1 MRHFRISPSITN
13 RKTDSLERYLNE
25 IGKIDLLS
33 PEEELELAKKIN
45 AGDLAAADKLIKAN
59 LRFVVSVAKG
69 YQDNGLR
76 LSDLISEGN
85 KGLIKACGRFDETKG
100 FKFISFAVWWIRQ
113 SIMASI
119 SDNRRIVRL
128 PGNQIVGI
136 TKAYRAAEVLE
147 QRLGR
152 FPTVEE
158 IAEEMGIS
166 DEQAFDFL
174 SHAPLSQSLDAL
186 LSEDGETT
194 VKDLIPNENAPAA
207 DHRLYQESLAIDI
220 HRFLTIVSERER
232 KIIYHYYG
240 FGGYPQTTLDDMVS
254 IFKLSK
260 ERIRQLKDKAIKTL
274 QRSSKSA
281 LLREY
286 LY

>member
-1 MRHFRISPSITN
+1 MRHFRITPSITN

-25 IGKIDLLS
+25 IGKINLLS
-33 PEEELELAKKIN
+33 PDEELELAKRIS
-45 AGDLAAADKLIKAN
+45 AGDRAAADKLIKAN

-85 KGLIKACGRFDETKG
+85 KGLIKACGRFDATKG

-128 PGNQIVGI
+128 PGNQVVGI

-152 FPTVEE
+152 FPTAEE
-158 IAEEMGIS
+158 IAEEIGVS
-166 DEQAFDFL
+166 DEQARDFL
-174 SHAPLSQSLDAL
+174 SNAPLSKSLDAL

-194 VKDLIPNENAPAA
+194 VKDLIPNEHAPAA
-207 DHRLYQESLAIDI
+207 DHRLCQESLTVDM
-220 HRFLTIVSERER
+220 RRYLTIVSERER
-232 KIIYHYYG
+232 KIIYYYYG
-240 FGGYPQTTLDDMVS
+240 LFGYPQTTLDDMVF
-254 IFKLSK
+254 IFNLSK
-260 ERIRQLKDKAIKTL
+260 ERIRQLKDKALKTL
-274 QRSSKSA
+274 QSSSKSE